1 MSKTTTTTIY
11 KKKHKIKATS
21 INEGMTSD
29 TLKTLNLRKIKM
41 SDING
46 LKYILLYD
54 LCEIRPNL

>member
-1 MSKTTTTTIY
+1 
-11 KKKHKIKATS
+11 
-21 INEGMTSD
+21 MTSD
-29 TLKTLNLRKIKM
+29 TLKTLKLRKLKM